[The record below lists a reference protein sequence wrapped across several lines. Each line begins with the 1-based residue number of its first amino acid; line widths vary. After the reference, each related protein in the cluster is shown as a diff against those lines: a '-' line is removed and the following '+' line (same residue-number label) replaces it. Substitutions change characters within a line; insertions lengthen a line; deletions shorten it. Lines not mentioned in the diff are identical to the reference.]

1 MAGWLNIFRSLSAVN
16 VLFICLL
23 FTSNIFAREKHNDT
37 VVTLQLHWNHQFQ
50 FAGYYA
56 AKLKG
61 YYQDAGLD
69 VTIKDGGYDQHGHAI
84 IPESEV
90 LFNRAQFGTT
100 RSDLLINHS
109 RGFPLVV
116 LANILQHSPY
126 VFLTTEDYG
135 FSRLED
141 IGSQRPISLNL
152 PGSGDQRIDAEAVA
166 ALLVAGVDL
175 SSLNNHFPTWDL
187 NDLIQGKTQLMP
199 AYITDSPYFLKKA
212 GKAPVA
218 IEPRD
223 YGIDFYGDLLFTS
236 EYMLKEQ
243 PEVVSKFRQA
253 SLEGW
258 RYALAHPE
266 EIVRHILDT
275 YEMRSEQYDKAFL
288 LYEAQEMR
296 KLINPDVIEI
306 GYINKTR
313 WETTAKVYQSLGL
326 IDHYNIDA
334 FIYHHDEGDGWIRF
348 KQWLQWLVFPFILLT
363 GGIVYLLILT
373 LRLRAE
379 VEKRKL
385 AQRELA
391 RQADIDSLTG
401 IANRRGFQKNLDREF
416 NLAKRYENH
425 FTLLILDI
433 DFFKEINDLYGHL
446 AGDLVLQSL
455 ANVTQNLLRKTDH
468 FARFGGEEFVILLPN
483 THVDKGLLLAKRIL
497 DENRKN
503 TIVFEGQS
511 ISYTISIGVTEIADQ
526 DLTTHD
532 LFKRADQLLYQAKD
546 SGRDCIRVEGSLA
559 PDGNA
564 PSSRD

>member
-1 MAGWLNIFRSLSAVN
+1 MAEWFNIFRNLCVVN
-16 VLFICLL
+16 VFLIFLL
-23 FTSNIFAREKHNDT
+23 FTTNVTAREKRDT
-37 VVTLQLHWNHQFQ
+37 VAVTLQLQWNHQFQ

-61 YYQDAGLD
+61 FYQDVGLD
-69 VTIKDGGYDQHGHAI
+69 VTIKDGGYDEHGHALV
-84 IPESEV
+84 PESEV
-90 LFNRAQFGTT
+90 LFHRAQFGTT

-126 VFLTTEDYG
+126 VFLSTEDYG
-135 FSRLED
+135 FNRLED
-141 IGSQRPISLNL
+141 IGNQRPISLNL

-212 GKAPVA
+212 GKVPVA

-253 SLEGW
+253 SLDGW

-266 EIVRHILDT
+266 EIANHILNT
-275 YEMRSEQYDKAFL
+275 YKMRGAEYDKAFL

-313 WETTAKVYQSLGL
+313 WDTIAKVYQSLGL
-326 IDHYNIDA
+326 IEHYDIDS
-334 FIYHHDEGDGWIRF
+334 FIYQNDMDDSWVRF
-348 KQWLQWLVFPFILLT
+348 KQWLQFLIFPFILLM
-363 GGIVYLLILT
+363 GGIIYLLMIT

-391 RQADIDSLTG
+391 KQADLDSLTG

-416 NLAKRYENH
+416 HLAKRYENY

-433 DFFKEINDLYGHL
+433 DLFKEINDLHGHL

-455 ANVTQNLLRKTDH
+455 ANVTQSLLRKTDH

-497 DENRKN
+497 EENRKN
-503 TIVFEGQS
+503 TIEFEGQV
-511 ISYTISIGVTEIADQ
+511 INYTISIGVAEIADQ

-532 LFKRADQLLYQAKD
+532 LFKRADELLYQAKD
-546 SGRDCIRVEGSLA
+546 SGRDCIRVESMLT
-559 PDGNA
+559 NNE
-564 PSSRD
+564 

>member
-1 MAGWLNIFRSLSAVN
+1 MAEWFNIFRNLCVVN
-16 VLFICLL
+16 VFLVFLL
-23 FTSNIFAREKHNDT
+23 FTTNVTARDKRDT
-37 VVTLQLHWNHQFQ
+37 VAVTLQLQWNHQFQ

-61 YYQDAGLD
+61 FYQDVGLD
-69 VTIKDGGYDQHGHAI
+69 VTIKDGGYDEHGHALV
-84 IPESEV
+84 PESEV
-90 LFNRAQFGTT
+90 LFHRAQFGTT

-126 VFLTTEDYG
+126 VFLSTEDYG
-135 FSRLED
+135 FNRLED
-141 IGSQRPISLNL
+141 IGNQRPISLNL

-212 GKAPVA
+212 GKVPVA

-253 SLEGW
+253 SLDGW

-266 EIVRHILDT
+266 EIANHILNT
-275 YEMRSEQYDKAFL
+275 YKMRGAEYDKAFL
-288 LYEAQEMR
+288 LYEAQEMM
-296 KLINPDVIEI
+296 KLINPSVIEV

-313 WETTAKVYQSLGL
+313 WESIAKVYQHLGL
-326 IDHYNIDA
+326 IDHYDLDS
-334 FIYHHDEGDGWIRF
+334 FIYQSDTGDDWERF
-348 KQWLQWLVFPFILLT
+348 KRWLQLLSFPFLLLV
-363 GGIVYLLILT
+363 GAIFYLSLIT
-373 LRLRAE
+373 LRLRYE
-379 VEKRKL
+379 VEKRKQ

-391 RQADIDSLTG
+391 KQADLDSLTG
-401 IANRRGFQKNLDREF
+401 ITNRRGFQKSLDREF
-416 NLAKRYENH
+416 NLAKRYENN

-433 DFFKEINDLYGHL
+433 DYFKEINDLYGHL

-455 ANVTQNLLRKTDH
+455 VITTQRLLRNTDL
-468 FARFGGEEFVILLPN
+468 FSRFGGEEFVILLPN
-483 THVDKGLLLAKRIL
+483 TPVEKGVLLAERIL
-497 DENRKN
+497 TVNRDN
-503 TIVFEGQS
+503 IVLFEGKE
-511 ISYTISIGVTEIADQ
+511 INYTISIGVAEIADE
-526 DLTTHD
+526 DVTTHD
-532 LFKRADQLLYQAKD
+532 LFKRADALLYQAKD
-546 SGRDCIRVEGSLA
+546 SGRDCIRVEGMPA
-559 PDGNA
+559 NNE
-564 PSSRD
+564 

>member
-1 MAGWLNIFRSLSAVN
+1 MAEWFNIFRNLCVVN
-16 VLFICLL
+16 VFLVFLL
-23 FTSNIFAREKHNDT
+23 FTTNVTARDKRDT
-37 VVTLQLHWNHQFQ
+37 VAVTLQLQWNHQFQ

-61 YYQDAGLD
+61 FYQDVGLD
-69 VTIKDGGYDQHGHAI
+69 VTIKDGGYDEHGHALV
-84 IPESEV
+84 PESEV
-90 LFNRAQFGTT
+90 LFHRAQFGTT

-126 VFLTTEDYG
+126 VFLSTEDYG
-135 FSRLED
+135 FNRLED
-141 IGSQRPISLNL
+141 IGNQRPISLNL

-212 GKAPVA
+212 GKVPVA

-253 SLEGW
+253 SLDGW

-266 EIVRHILDT
+266 EIANHILNT
-275 YEMRSEQYDKAFL
+275 YKMRGEEYDKAFL

-313 WETTAKVYQSLGL
+313 WETIAKVYQSLGL
-326 IDHYNIDA
+326 IEHYDIDS
-334 FIYHHDEGDGWIRF
+334 FIYQNDMDDSWVRF
-348 KQWLQWLVFPFILLT
+348 KQWLQFLIFPFILLM
-363 GGIVYLLILT
+363 GGIIYLLMIT

-391 RQADIDSLTG
+391 KQADLDSLTG

-425 FTLLILDI
+425 FALLILDI
-433 DFFKEINDLYGHL
+433 DFFKEINDLHGHL

-455 ANVTQNLLRKTDH
+455 ANVTQSLLRKTDH

-497 DENRKN
+497 EENRKN
-503 TIVFEGQS
+503 TIEFEGQV
-511 ISYTISIGVTEIADQ
+511 INYTISIGVAEIADQ

-532 LFKRADQLLYQAKD
+532 LFKRADELLYQAKD
-546 SGRDCIRVEGSLA
+546 SGRDCIRVESM
-559 PDGNA
+559 PTNNE
-564 PSSRD
+564 